1 MVTALIL
8 PEIWTTE
15 LTQLKMWTVWWSSVF
30 SILIDLLSSWFSC
43 DTCLVTRQ
51 EKKKEERPT
60 MIHLFPSSSSIF
72 AGFFTG
78 FVPGLGLRGGAFFAL
93 SGTTVVPA
101 ERSAGFLWV
110 IWELS
115 TFRNPEVTAPPR
127 FKSAKRAAV
136 PEAGGAEG
144 AGAEPEGGGGGG
156 GGGGADDVSGI
167 DEGAGEPYGG

>member
-15 LTQLKMWTVWWSSVF
+15 LTQLKMWTVWCSSVF

-43 DTCLVTRQ
+43 DTSVVWTRLQ
-51 EKKKEERPT
+51 KGGERRT

-72 AGFFTG
+72 AGFFAG
-78 FVPGLGLRGGAFFAL
+78 FAPGLGLRGGAFFAL
-93 SGTTVVPA
+93 SGTVSA

-127 FKSAKRAAV
+127 FRSAKRAAV
-136 PEAGGAEG
+136 PEAGGTEA

-156 GGGGADDVSGI
+156 GGADGAEEVSGI
-167 DEGAGEPYGG
+167 DEGAGEPYAG